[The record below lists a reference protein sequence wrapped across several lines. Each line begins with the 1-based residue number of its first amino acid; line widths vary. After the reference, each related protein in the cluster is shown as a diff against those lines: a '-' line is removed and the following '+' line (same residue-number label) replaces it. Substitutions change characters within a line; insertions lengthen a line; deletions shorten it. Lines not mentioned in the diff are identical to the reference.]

1 VVAVVRRP
9 HTAACRHQLQADA
22 YRYLMDRL
30 NIDAVVLA
38 DGGTDI
44 LLRGDES
51 TSARRWRTSPAWPP

>member
-1 VVAVVRRP
+1 
-9 HTAACRHQLQADA
+9 
-22 YRYLMDRL
+22 MDRL